1 MNVYSNLPLKNYF
14 TTYTGHFNRVAIQA
28 NPTTNDDNEMEIEIT
43 DVTEQLPPEP
53 PALTEEEIEAMARR
67 ALEEENRQRGAELRE
82 WVEKQEMENIE
93 NLKLIDFALEQ
104 GDTTILN
111 MIPRYILDADPLIA
125 VNVAIA
131 EFDRKS
137 KEVPSYD
144 EQIRRLNQ
152 GIDTL
157 FDFEYQSRT
166 KDNSDL
172 WELLEVPPKP
182 TEDPNTLD
190 RERLKWDAEDRFAQ
204 GIPRRTQK
212 EMDELLRNM
221 RLLEEKETQILT
233 EDYNLLK
240 VNPDAQTFDT
250 KVEEDEKR
258 TTTTATLEDLEDA
271 GVQTDGQTLD
281 EVVEQIKDIEDEEY
295 KPTEEDLRQAEL
307 DEERNLNWEILMRK
321 KEKAKALFL
330 QKVGVQS
337 RKILNSVKKT
347 RDDLNIEKQLKA
359 TYARAKN
366 DPFVPMEKRK
376 RQVTDLINEPEH
388 EKTLKLHVQII
399 KVEPYPGLIPK
410 VLTYYE
416 MKDLETGLG
425 APLSAIMGLS
435 FHTNYRRL
443 YAYNMTIAMTS
454 LYTVGIPEKVYIL
467 PDSAKVVLMMGIKT
481 IVYGICTEDE
491 PGAVNVSDLKLILWI
506 PLCNRVG
513 KVENVMFLWWPGK
526 TELFHMRE
534 GSKKYITINTQYN
547 QRMSALTL
555 EINKKISHSNF
566 TQFYL
571 DNAPPDA
578 AFESKNPLVEQAMK
592 ILMIYFQSTGKHLI
606 GRAPDEFLNKYKD
619 SWREVMEWNWVKN
632 EFSITANKEE
642 EVKLY
647 QTARKLMAATLRYY
661 DYLGCLYDNKHCIT
675 RWNTKK
681 IQKQDIPGL
690 TDFDVQLD
698 AQFIDKSGEGKVEA
712 VLHNIRNFHNSF
724 REKNRMIMADGD
736 EGYVQYPYRSAVEWV
751 TETMAIESL
760 IVTNQS
766 TPINKNLMKLSDEQI
781 KRFNNIFFHFPF
793 CFQQKKKKKKSKY
806 TPESSDWLSKILR
819 IFD

>member
-182 TEDPNTLD
+182 PEDPNTLD

-416 MKDLETGLG
+416 M
-425 APLSAIMGLS
+425 
-435 FHTNYRRL
+435 
-443 YAYNMTIAMTS
+443 
-454 LYTVGIPEKVYIL
+454 
-467 PDSAKVVLMMGIKT
+467 
-481 IVYGICTEDE
+481 
-491 PGAVNVSDLKLILWI
+491 
-506 PLCNRVG
+506 
-513 KVENVMFLWWPGK
+513 
-526 TELFHMRE
+526 
-534 GSKKYITINTQYN
+534 IN
-547 QRMSALTL
+547 
-555 EINKKISHSNF
+555 
-566 TQFYL
+566 
-571 DNAPPDA
+571 P
-578 AFESKNPLVEQAMK
+578 
-592 ILMIYFQSTGKHLI
+592 
-606 GRAPDEFLNKYKD
+606 
-619 SWREVMEWNWVKN
+619 
-632 EFSITANKEE
+632 
-642 EVKLY
+642 
-647 QTARKLMAATLRYY
+647 
-661 DYLGCLYDNKHCIT
+661 
-675 RWNTKK
+675 
-681 IQKQDIPGL
+681 
-690 TDFDVQLD
+690 
-698 AQFIDKSGEGKVEA
+698 
-712 VLHNIRNFHNSF
+712 
-724 REKNRMIMADGD
+724 
-736 EGYVQYPYRSAVEWV
+736 
-751 TETMAIESL
+751 
-760 IVTNQS
+760 
-766 TPINKNLMKLSDEQI
+766 
-781 KRFNNIFFHFPF
+781 
-793 CFQQKKKKKKSKY
+793 
-806 TPESSDWLSKILR
+806 
-819 IFD
+819 